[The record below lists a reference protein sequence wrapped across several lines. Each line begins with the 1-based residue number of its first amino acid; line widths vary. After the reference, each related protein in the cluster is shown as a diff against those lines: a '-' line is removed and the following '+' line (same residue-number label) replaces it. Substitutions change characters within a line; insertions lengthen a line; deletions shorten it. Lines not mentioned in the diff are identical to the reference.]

1 MHFTQDTLNMRNE
14 RFGMFVH
21 WGLYSLLG
29 GIWNDKEIPGL
40 GEWIMRRAEIPL
52 AEYGKL
58 AADFKPDPDYAIKLV
73 RAAKNAGMKYIVLTT
88 KHHDGFCLFKSNYSV
103 YNAYNMCGRDL
114 VRELVDAC
122 RAEDMKIGFYY
133 SHTLDWAECDG
144 GGSVYATGT
153 ASRNDNYWDYPDRD
167 EKDFAR
173 YFYGKAMPQI
183 KELLTNYGDVF
194 LLWCDYPH
202 NITPKQTDD
211 LMMMVKYLQPHCVV
225 NSRIA
230 HGRGDY
236 ESLGDNAIP
245 SIPLGIPSE
254 CLVTLND
261 TWGYKSYDHN
271 WKSAADMIG
280 LLVRCISGGTTL
292 LMNVGPYASGL
303 LTPET
308 YDILETM
315 GRWTKRYGEAVYNVS
330 NNPFRAIYKWGYLSV
345 ANDRRK
351 VYLYVTDDSASSISL
366 SGLYG
371 RISSVT
377 ELGGCAQKYE
387 RCDECGKIDI
397 TLSRQETDLPVP
409 VFCIAFDGEAS
420 FAEGILQHGDEVY
433 LNCFLADKFVDGE
446 KAERILEHNAYDPL
460 FGKRGL
466 AISKVALAMG
476 WDKAS
481 EHLEWEAEFT
491 SAGSFVCEATLND
504 TNYNAEVTV
513 ELTRSGSLIGTATA
527 TLVRENAAY
536 SYNLSKTGRDNIRQ
550 VYRIGSFDIPA
561 PGVYRIA
568 FKRTSDGGNI
578 PLSDIRFIKE

>member
-1 MHFTQDTLNMRNE
+1 MNFTPDTINMANE

-29 GIWNDKEIPGL
+29 GIWKGEQVAGL

-52 AEYGKL
+52 AEYGRL
-58 AADFKPDPDYAIKLV
+58 ANEFKPDPDYAIKLV

-88 KHHDGFCLFKSNYSV
+88 KHHDGFCLFKSDYSV
-103 YNAYNMCGRDL
+103 YNAYHMCGRDL

-122 RAEDMKIGFYY
+122 RAEDMKVGFYY
-133 SHTLDWAECDG
+133 SHTLDWAEKDG
-144 GGSVYATGT
+144 AGWTYATGI
-153 ASRNDNYWDYPDRD
+153 AANNDNYWDYPDRD

-202 NITPKQTDD
+202 NITPKQADD
-211 LMMMVKYLQPHCVV
+211 LRMMVKYLQPHCVI

-230 HGRGDY
+230 HGRADY

-245 SIPLGIPSE
+245 TIPLGIPSE

-271 WKSAADMIG
+271 WKSAEDMIG

-292 LMNVGPYASGL
+292 LMNVGPYASGI

-308 YDILETM
+308 YEILETM
-315 GRWTKRYGEAVYNVS
+315 GKWTKRYGEAVYNVS
-330 NNPFRAIYKWGYLSV
+330 DNPFRAIYKWGYLSV
-345 ANDRRK
+345 ANDKRK
-351 VYLYVTDDSASSISL
+351 VYLYVTNDETKSISL
-366 SGLYG
+366 AGLYG
-371 RISSVT
+371 KVKNVK
-377 ELGGCAQKYE
+377 ELGGTQQNYN
-387 RCDECGKIDI
+387 RCDSCGKIDI
-397 TLSRQETDLPVP
+397 TLDRTETGLPVP
-409 VFCIAFDGEAS
+409 VFCIEFDEEAT
-420 FAEGILQHGDEVY
+420 FCDHIIQQGDTVY
-433 LNCFLADKFVDGE
+433 LNSFMGEKYVDGQPSE
-446 KAERILEHNAYDPL
+446 KVFEHNTYDPM

-466 AISKVALAMG
+466 AINKVALVMA
-476 WDKAS
+476 WTKAN

-491 SAGSFVCEATLND
+491 EPGKYRCEATLDD
-504 TNYNAEVTV
+504 TNYNAEVTA
-513 ELTRSGSLIGTATA
+513 ELANRTASA

-536 SYNLSKTGRDNIRQ
+536 SYNLSKTGHDNIRR
-550 VYRIGSFDIPA
+550 VYNIGTFEIKE
-561 PGVYRIA
+561 PGTYRIA
-568 FKRTSDGGNI
+568 LKRKTDGTNI
-578 PLSDIRFIKE
+578 PLSDISFIKE